1 MSDYVILMP
10 KSLNGYDSIFSTSLK
25 LIFIVYA
32 ITVVSIFP
40 PLLPFPKLLPFPQ
53 SIPTALF
60 MSMGDGYMCFVQT
73 LLLSTRPGLPSSYLQ
88 LSVCSLFLCL
98 RIHFAC

>member
-10 KSLNGYDSIFSTSLK
+10 KSLNGYDSIFSASLK

-40 PLLPFPKLLPFPQ
+40 PLLPFPKLLPFP
-53 SIPTALF
+53 
-60 MSMGDGYMCFVQT
+60 
-73 LLLSTRPGLPSSYLQ
+73 
-88 LSVCSLFLCL
+88 
-98 RIHFAC
+98 